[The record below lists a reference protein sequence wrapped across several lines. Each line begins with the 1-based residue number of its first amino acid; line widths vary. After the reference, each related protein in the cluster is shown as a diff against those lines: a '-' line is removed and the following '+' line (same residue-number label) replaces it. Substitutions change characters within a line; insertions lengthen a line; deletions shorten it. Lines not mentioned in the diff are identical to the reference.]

1 MNEDSYETDFDVSMQ
16 RLLREHHSV
25 FWSQD
30 ADIEAS
36 HEFSNCMVK
45 KFTQIK
51 QDIYVKSLLSTDTVN
66 QNIGRT
72 IFLLF

>member
-45 KFTQIK
+45 K
-51 QDIYVKSLLSTDTVN
+51 
-66 QNIGRT
+66 
-72 IFLLF
+72 

>member
-45 KFTQIK
+45 KCTQIK
-51 QDIYVKSLLSTDTVN
+51 QDFKCQMILNLSLITY
-66 QNIGRT
+66 IG
-72 IFLLF
+72 